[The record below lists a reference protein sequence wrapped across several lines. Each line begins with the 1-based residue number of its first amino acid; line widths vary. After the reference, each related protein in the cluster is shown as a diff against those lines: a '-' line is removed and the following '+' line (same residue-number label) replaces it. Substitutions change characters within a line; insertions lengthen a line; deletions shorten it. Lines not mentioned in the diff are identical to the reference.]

1 MSADPSASRAGLVSI
16 ALGALALM
24 AYAVLGDGPGGAGLP
39 TGRLSLAALLVIV
52 GVAIRQERAPG
63 WARFVA
69 ALLAGLITGDLVLT
83 YALG

>member
-1 MSADPSASRAGLVSI
+1 MSVASSRQAGLVSI
-16 ALGALALM
+16 VVGVLALV
-24 AYAVLGDGPGGAGLP
+24 AYAVLGDGPGGSGLP

-69 ALLAGLITGDLVLT
+69 ALLAGLIAGDLVLT